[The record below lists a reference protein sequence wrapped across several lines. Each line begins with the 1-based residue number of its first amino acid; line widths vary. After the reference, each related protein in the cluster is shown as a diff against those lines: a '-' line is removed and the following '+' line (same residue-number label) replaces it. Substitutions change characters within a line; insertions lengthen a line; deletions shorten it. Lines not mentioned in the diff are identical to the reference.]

1 MERVLCVAVQAPVV
15 SFRRPLDHNY
25 QRTLPMPPPT
35 TLIGLAGAVLGASD
49 YHLWAEDSLFRDIK
63 VSVWM
68 DIEPGYAQDMWTLLK
83 IKSGKMERSP
93 YMRELLFDVHYT
105 LLYGGSEDL
114 LTRLEQGFRDPVYP
128 LSLGREDELL
138 FVKDI
143 TVDSASSGESRFRGT
158 ILPGDIR
165 EMPVRPI
172 LQPGIRF
179 EPPLVE
185 RLPLSFSVDDKRI
198 RHPENHAVFS
208 FLPLELELEVPN
220 LPALQCRGRN
230 FVWANF

>member
-1 MERVLCVAVQAPVV
+1 MMIQEAKREWTICGTSALCSGTGACSIFPATI
-15 SFRRPLDHNY
+15 RPQLSANTANATSNHTY
-25 QRTLPMPPPT
+25 RF
-35 TLIGLAGAVLGASD
+35 GWCCAGASD

-158 ILPGDIR
+158 ILWRYPRNASSPNIAARDC
-165 EMPVRPI
+165 
-172 LQPGIRF
+172 F
-179 EPPLVE
+179 EPPLAE
-185 RLPLSFSVDDKRI
+185 RLPLSFLWTI
-198 RHPENHAVFS
+198 REYAIQKTSHHC
-208 FLPLELELEVPN
+208 FLPLN
-220 LPALQCRGRN
+220 WN
-230 FVWANF
+230 